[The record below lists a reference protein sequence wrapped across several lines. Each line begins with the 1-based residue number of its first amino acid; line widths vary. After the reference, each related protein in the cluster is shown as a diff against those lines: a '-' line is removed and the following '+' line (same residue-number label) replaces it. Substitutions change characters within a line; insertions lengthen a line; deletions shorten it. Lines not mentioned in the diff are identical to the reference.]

1 MCSSSRVHLVL
12 SVCVCLCAENDSKRS
27 EDAIESVSDD
37 EDELVGDAGEWAGIN
52 RCVNTIVARCTGWH
66 AALIT

>member
-1 MCSSSRVHLVL
+1 MRRVCSTYLLHSLPMC
-12 SVCVCLCAENDSKRS
+12 VCVCVCVCVIENDSKRS

-52 RCVNTIVARCTGWH
+52 RWVAPIYL
-66 AALIT
+66 ALT